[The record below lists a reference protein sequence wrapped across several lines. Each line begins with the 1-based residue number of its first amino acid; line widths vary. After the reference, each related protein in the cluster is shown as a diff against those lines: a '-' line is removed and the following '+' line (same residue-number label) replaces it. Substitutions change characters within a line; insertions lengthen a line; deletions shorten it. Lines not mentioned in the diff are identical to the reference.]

1 MNNMKKKN
9 TPHYIGHRNRLRK
22 RFMNHGIESLQEY
35 EVVEL
40 LLTFSIP
47 YKDVKPIAKEL
58 ISKFKSLK
66 GIIDAPVE
74 ELKKV
79 KYVKDK
85 TIELIKFIKEIS
97 IYYQKQKAQE
107 IPISKTHDEL
117 VDYCIKKMGDKK
129 DEEFRVI
136 SLDSNLSMIA
146 DDLISQGTI
155 DKAFVYPRKIM
166 ESALKNKAY
175 AIILVH
181 NHPDG
186 KLEPS
191 EYDINVTKALEIPA
205 KVLGLLIYDHLIISS
220 NGYFS
225 FKKEGL
231 L

>member
-1 MNNMKKKN
+1 MKKKN

-35 EVVEL
+35 EIVEL

-85 TIELIKFIKEIS
+85 TIELIKFIKEVF

-107 IPISKTHDEL
+107 VPISKTHDEL
-117 VDYCIKKMGDKK
+117 IDYCIKKMGDKK

-146 DDLISQGTI
+146 DDLISQGTV

-166 ESALKNKAY
+166 EIALKNKAY
-175 AIILVH
+175 AVILVH

-191 EYDINVTKALEIPA
+191 EYDINITKALEIPA
-205 KVLGLLIYDHLIISS
+205 KVLGLIIYDHFIITQ
-220 NGYFS
+220 NGSFS
-225 FKKEGL
+225 FKEKGL

>member
-1 MNNMKKKN
+1 
-9 TPHYIGHRNRLRK
+9 
-22 RFMNHGIESLQEY
+22 
-35 EVVEL
+35 
-40 LLTFSIP
+40 
-47 YKDVKPIAKEL
+47 
-58 ISKFKSLK
+58 
-66 GIIDAPVE
+66 
-74 ELKKV
+74 
-79 KYVKDK
+79 
-85 TIELIKFIKEIS
+85 
-97 IYYQKQKAQE
+97 
-107 IPISKTHDEL
+107 
-117 VDYCIKKMGDKK
+117 MGDKK

>member
-1 MNNMKKKN
+1 MNNKSEKN
-9 TPHYIGHRNRLRK
+9 KPHYIGHRNRLRK
-22 RFMNHGIESLQEY
+22 RFVNHGIESLQEY
-35 EVVEL
+35 EIVEL

-58 ISKFKSLK
+58 ISKFKSVK

-74 ELKKV
+74 EIKKV

-85 TIELIKFIKEIS
+85 TVELIQFIKAIS

-107 IPISKTHDEL
+107 VPISKTHGEL

-136 SLDSNLSMIA
+136 SLNSTLSMLA

-155 DKAFVYPRKIM
+155 DKAFIYPRKIM
-166 ESALKNKAY
+166 ETALKNKAY

-191 EYDINVTKALEIPA
+191 EYDINITKVLEIPA
-205 KVLGLLIYDHLIISS
+205 KVLGLLIYDHLIITS